1 MGELIFTL
9 PCETNLPESSLIE
22 SVKRQTNAHH
32 DEIADGQKNQ
42 RFENHKIAK
51 PID

>member
-1 MGELIFTL
+1 VGELIFTL

-32 DEIADGQKNQ
+32 DENADEQQKT
-42 RFENHKIAK
+42 KV
-51 PID
+51 